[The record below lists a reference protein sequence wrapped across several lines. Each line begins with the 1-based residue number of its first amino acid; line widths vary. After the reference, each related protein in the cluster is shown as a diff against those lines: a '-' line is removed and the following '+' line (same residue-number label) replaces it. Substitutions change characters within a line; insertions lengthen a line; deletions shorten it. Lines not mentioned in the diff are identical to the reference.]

1 VQPTVR
7 TRLKECGHGCA
18 FLVGEFVDC
27 TTIIDATGQ
36 KCQLLHRPKANGCR
50 HAVFIH
56 SALFFFRPIPVHFI
70 LAFRSATL
78 DESTFLSLIPLPF
91 SSTSFTVF
99 FPSLRL
105 NMRSLFTLFSLVASA
120 CAYQIITPGN
130 SNGWTTAG
138 NNNVT
143 WTRVSTD
150 QTTFTMVLVNQVRSP
165 PLTRSFPATWAL
177 FTGISGQD
185 HLAIRPGNPHCDS
198 RRLSRRNR
206 CPRT

>member
-1 VQPTVR
+1 MAVLSLSVN
-7 TRLKECGHGCA
+7 L
-18 FLVGEFVDC
+18 LS

-56 SALFFFRPIPVHFI
+56 SALFFLRPIPVNFI
-70 LAFRSATL
+70 LASA
-78 DESTFLSLIPLPF
+78 IPRRIHVPF
-91 SSTSFTVF
+91 SYTSPLLVDLLYCLL
-99 FPSLRL
+99 PSLRL
-105 NMRSLFTLFSLVASA
+105 NMRSLFTLFSFVASA

-143 WTRVSTD
+143 WQRVSTD

-165 PLTRSFPATWAL
+165 SLARSFSPT
-177 FTGISGQD
+177 
-185 HLAIRPGNPHCDS
+185 
-198 RRLSRRNR
+198 
-206 CPRT
+206 